1 MAIVLYDYMLS
12 GSCYK
17 VRLFLSILDLDYES
31 KLVDYFPGR
40 RHREPDFL
48 ELNPLGQL
56 PVLVDGDVT
65 LRDAQ
70 AILVYLATK
79 YDRGGTWYPDEP
91 AARGRTAMWLS
102 FAGGELMSSSAAR
115 LHDMLGYP
123 GDIEALRAEA
133 KRAFRIL
140 DDHLTEQEF
149 EDLDWVAGPNPTV
162 ADIACF
168 PYVALGNDG
177 GIPLDDYPAI
187 GRWLRRVMD
196 QPGLRRHAGHPGG
209 AMILGKARSAV
220 LRWPN
225 GKTESG
231 WCSRS

>member
-17 VRLFLSILDLDYES
+17 VRLFLSILGLDYES
-31 KLVDYFPGR
+31 ELVDYFPGR

-56 PVLVDGDVT
+56 PVLADGEVM

-79 YDRGGTWYPDEP
+79 YDKGGSWYPEEP
-91 AARGRTAMWLS
+91 AARGRTAMWLA
-102 FAGGELMSSSAAR
+102 FAGGELMSSSGAR

-123 GDIEALRAEA
+123 GEIEQLRAEA

-140 DDHLTEQEF
+140 DDHLTDQEF
-149 EDLDWVAGPNPTV
+149 EDRHWLAAGHPTV

-187 GRWLRRVMD
+187 GRWLRRVMAL
-196 QPGLRRHAGHPGG
+196 PGFVDMPG
-209 AMILGKARSAV
+209 IPVAR
-220 LRWPN
+220 
-225 GKTESG
+225 
-231 WCSRS
+231 